1 MEHLDL
7 RTIWMIC
14 SLGTRTT
21 VDIEETG
28 MLADSHLD
36 VQRMIFPT
44 SIFSL
49 INHLMQTSNKEQ
61 SATAGSVLLC
71 KLLLKQTKSQT
82 TSWTLEHHKL
92 VFMERNFG
100 HLESQPKSELTI
112 DFCTREAD
120 LISQS
125 KVKSANTGLQFLRK
139 HLQSFMVTM
148 LAHLVET
155 QQEESLISLVHQ
167 AK

>member
-1 MEHLDL
+1 
-7 RTIWMIC
+7 
-14 SLGTRTT
+14 
-21 VDIEETG
+21 
-28 MLADSHLD
+28 
-36 VQRMIFPT
+36 MIFLT
-44 SIFSL
+44 SNFSL
-49 INHLMQTSNKEQ
+49 TNQLMQTSNKEQ

-112 DFCTREAD
+112 DFCTSGAT
-120 LISQS
+120 LFSQS
-125 KVKSANTGLQFLRK
+125 KVKLENTGLQFLRK
-139 HLQSFMVTM
+139 HLQSFMVTT

-167 AK
+167 AKCFGKTHSCRQSKLKLMINGQECSPHSMLEVCL

>member
-1 MEHLDL
+1 MEHLDP

-21 VDIEETG
+21 VDTEETG
-28 MLADSHLD
+28 MLAVSHLD
-36 VQRMIFPT
+36 VQQMIFPT
-44 SIFSL
+44 SIFLL

-112 DFCTREAD
+112 DFCTQEAD